1 MPEVSNEI
9 GSVRLAVRPSV
20 CPLSV
25 RFLGIVS
32 LVFCEFWY
40 GVRNAYEVVYDR
52 ASFSG
57 NVLFVSKI
65 GKMDQKW
72 GKNSFW
78 ICWKIWSLIITEF
91 IL

>member
-1 MPEVSNEI
+1 MPEVPYKI
-9 GSVRLAVRPSV
+9 GSVRPAVRLSV

-25 RFLGIVS
+25 CFLGIIS

-40 GVRNAYEVVYDR
+40 GVRNAYEVVHDR
-52 ASFSG
+52 ASFSR

-72 GKNSFW
+72 GKNSFLNLL
-78 ICWKIWSLIITEF
+78 KNLVF
-91 IL
+91 NYY